1 MSFAHAILEQNP
13 GPLGSPARHVS
24 SAGLQLY
31 SSVTLT
37 NTDRSSAGGACVQ
50 MIRLLAVGRL
60 QGVSGMGTVPTSPWA
75 VEANGSAHTAIT
87 NVDAAIEGMA
97 NALALFL
104 EG

>member
-1 MSFAHAILEQNP
+1 
-13 GPLGSPARHVS
+13 
-24 SAGLQLY
+24 
-31 SSVTLT
+31 
-37 NTDRSSAGGACVQ
+37 

-60 QGVSGMGTVPTSPWA
+60 QGVSGIGTVPTSPWA
-75 VEANGSAHTAIT
+75 VEANGSAHAATT